1 MKKIITLAAALL
13 IATAGA
19 AFAQKQD
26 APKPAP
32 ATTVPATKADAK
44 KEPMDINTASEKELT
59 SLPWIGEVRAKA
71 IVKGRPYSGKDD
83 LIIKKI
89 IPQDA
94 YDAIRDVV
102 IARQARKEEA
112 MTFIGRRAK
121 SAATCGPASF
131 ASESCK
137 RLFLTTNSLQQ
148 AIHGQGRRNDNE
160 HPHHVSGGHQRDAEL
175 QGAGGDRHIGDATRR
190 GGQYHAGHKDAG

>member
-32 ATTVPATKADAK
+32 ATTVAATKADAK
-44 KEPMDINTASEKELT
+44 KEPMDINTASEKELA
-59 SLPWIGEVRAKA
+59 SLPKIGEARAKA
-71 IVKGRPYSGKDD
+71 IVKGRPYAGKDD

-94 YDAIRDVV
+94 YDAIKDVV

-112 MTFIGRRAK
+112 K
-121 SAATCGPASF
+121 K
-131 ASESCK
+131 EEK
-137 RLFLTTNSLQQ
+137 
-148 AIHGQGRRNDNE
+148 
-160 HPHHVSGGHQRDAEL
+160 
-175 QGAGGDRHIGDATRR
+175 
-190 GGQYHAGHKDAG
+190 KK